1 MTGGIIE
8 KIEKIEKNNSSI
20 NYLIYMRNNIERNK
34 LDFLFEL
41 ENCGEQHVPK
51 FQNLIAGL
59 NEILT
64 NITAILCA
72 DCVHDY
78 EEDYIDITPDHSQKI
93 TYCKTC
99 NCTF

>member
-1 MTGGIIE
+1 MTGGLKI
-8 KIEKIEKNNSSI
+8 IEKIEKNNSSI

-51 FQNLIAGL
+51 FQQLIAEL

-64 NITAILCA
+64 NINHILCA

-78 EEDYIDITPDHSQKI
+78 EEDYIDITPDHSQQI

-99 NCTF
+99 GCTF

>member
-1 MTGGIIE
+1 MTGGLRI
-8 KIEKIEKNNSSI
+8 IEKIEKNNSSI

-51 FQNLIAGL
+51 FQQLIANL

-64 NITAILCA
+64 NITASKNI
-72 DCVHDY
+72 
-78 EEDYIDITPDHSQKI
+78 PS
-93 TYCKTC
+93 
-99 NCTF
+99 NNTFLI

>member
-1 MTGGIIE
+1 MTTGI
-8 KIEKIEKNNSSI
+8 IEKNNSSI

-51 FQNLIAGL
+51 FQQLIANL

-64 NITAILCA
+64 NINSILRA

-78 EEDYIDITPDHSQKI
+78 EEDYIDITPDHSQQI